1 VTEQI
6 PLFDADVS
14 PQGSKRR
21 KRGTPPPN
29 FIPGKNRL
37 FFAIFPDRDTSE
49 RIAVLAASLQREHRL
64 KGSPLRTDRFH
75 ITLHHLGDHSTL
87 RTDIVEQATR
97 AAEKITASQFQVVF
111 DRAMSFSRKFGDRP
125 FVLRG
130 DAGLKD
136 LIAVRNSLNLAL
148 QEVDLDFY
156 ANSTFTPHVTLLY
169 DKTSIAERSVDTIEW
184 TASELVLVHS
194 LIGDTV
200 HNRIGTWSLRA

>member
-6 PLFDADVS
+6 SLFDSDAS
-14 PQGSKRR
+14 PQGSKRT
-21 KRGTPPPN
+21 KRGMLPPDL
-29 FIPGKNRL
+29 IPGKNRL
-37 FFAIFPDRDTSE
+37 FFAIFPDRETSE
-49 RIAVLAASLQREHRL
+49 RIATLAASLQREHQL

-97 AAEKITASQFQVVF
+97 AAEKITARRFPVVF

-130 DAGLKD
+130 GTGLDD
-136 LIAVRNSLNLAL
+136 LIAFRDSLSLAL
-148 QEVDLDFY
+148 QEVDLDYY

-169 DKTSIAERSVDTIEW
+169 DKTSVAERSVDTIEW
-184 TASELVLVHS
+184 TTSELVLVHS
-194 LIGDTV
+194 LIGETV